1 MKAKVIKVGTNVNI
15 ENNDKALTEGYK
27 VVENENG
34 TITLFQGTVNK
45 IPVTI
50 IANRKS
56 KNDVYTLKNS
66 QYIEPVN
73 MQEEFYRDYI
83 LRETSLEKNAPCNK
97 GKRKFAPMIIEVLAC
112 ENAIKVV
119 REFKEDFLKVKE
131 VPSAERGRAKIEML
145 MQRKGF

>member
-1 MKAKVIKVGTNVNI
+1 MKAKVIKVGTNVYTEDNY
-15 ENNDKALTEGYK
+15 KGLTEGYK
-27 VVENENG
+27 TVKNEDG

-50 IANRKS
+50 IADRKS
-56 KNDVYTLKNS
+56 KNDIYTLKDS
-66 QYIEPVN
+66 QYIVPVN
-73 MQEEFYRDYI
+73 MQKEFYENYI

-97 GKRKFAPMIIEVLAC
+97 GKRKFAPMIIKVLAC
-112 ENAIKVV
+112 ENAIKAV